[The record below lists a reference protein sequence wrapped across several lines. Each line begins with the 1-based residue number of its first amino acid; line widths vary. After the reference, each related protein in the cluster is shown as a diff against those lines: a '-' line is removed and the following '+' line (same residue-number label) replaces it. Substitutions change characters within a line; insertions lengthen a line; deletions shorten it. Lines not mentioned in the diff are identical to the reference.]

1 MMGLGHQAEMIKTLI
16 QSQIPCLT
24 TYETLEEVMA
34 ALQPHFLSLSDEEKT
49 SLKYTNRFLSF
60 LVLHLLLSWYQED
73 CCDPYH
79 DLIINRVLK
88 QNAGL
93 HCFSEPK
100 VLLVIRC
107 FIILHV
113 TITGMIIPTRSKQT
127 IHCKIHP
134 EYLIGKMQCVN
145 IFL

>member
-1 MMGLGHQAEMIKTLI
+1 M
-16 QSQIPCLT
+16 
-24 TYETLEEVMA
+24 
-34 ALQPHFLSLSDEEKT
+34 
-49 SLKYTNRFLSF
+49 
-60 LVLHLLLSWYQED
+60 LHLLLSWYQED
-73 CCDPYH
+73 CCGPYH
-79 DLIINRVLK
+79 DLIINQVLK

-93 HCFSEPK
+93 HCLSEPK

-134 EYLIGKMQCVN
+134 EYLIRKMQSYFYDGSKNDFV
-145 IFL
+145 FFFY